1 MRSLLIF
8 CLLYVYTSVSYAQS
22 TTVRITLYDAA
33 RYDNGLSA
41 SDGLLIAFEAGNNNG
56 VDSFDAPKIFN
67 LDESFVRQNGSHYLS
82 IERRDIPV
90 DNEVLPFFIINYRT
104 QDYVF
109 EVDAF
114 QMSGYLS
121 YIQDLYTG
129 EIHEVGTGQT
139 EEIRFSIDNAIPESI
154 DVNRFQMTFI
164 EKSDYI
170 YDNAWINSNP
180 CLIPMAA
187 TENLSV
193 LSGTAI
199 IDCDVVLNNLTIS
212 NGAILQIESGRTV
225 TINGEIYNSGAI
237 DAQNATVVLNGSSA
251 VYSAASQLGN
261 LTVTDNNDIEIA
273 GLFDIYGTLK
283 HSGISAS
290 VVDNSNASITFKS
303 SLNRN
308 AYFIPTDL
316 QLTSA
321 VVSETYMSA
330 KRAYR
335 FLSSPVTT
343 NGTIFENWQESGDET
358 IVGYGTDITGTAG
371 AAGGFDI
378 TGTNNSSLYSWDNIN
393 QSWAVQTSTNNAS
406 DIIETGKPYRLFIRG
421 DRQVDLTT
429 NVDAQRETVLRT
441 KGVFTSTIPTPVINT
456 TNGAFNMIGNPYLA
470 PYDLDGMLSNLNMSG
485 DPSDAPGI
493 RPSFFYIWDPTVQSN
508 GAYVTYDVMANM
520 NNFTGSQVNGF
531 LQPYQAAFV
540 IANGN
545 VAQFNFRDTYL
556 NENQGNVQVSS
567 NPLIMRVDLSN
578 NGNVKDGAVIKFH
591 PTFLNQFDSFD
602 AIKLLNLEENIAVRE
617 GNNLVSIN
625 ARNYPQAGEQIP
637 LHLHQLTSGNYSI
650 NLSPL
655 HFSNLDV
662 ILVDNYLDQSII
674 MDDVTATT
682 YMFDWDTTDV
692 LSSDSS
698 RFHIEFVNSTLSV
711 DESAFAKA
719 VTIYPNP
726 SKSRIINVTLPE
738 VSSVENIYV
747 YNTLGQVV
755 KSLKTLD
762 QNNQLDLT
770 SLTSGVYLVRF
781 DLKDGLVTKKI
792 ILE

>member
-1 MRSLLIF
+1 M
-8 CLLYVYTSVSYAQS
+8 
-22 TTVRITLYDAA
+22 
-33 RYDNGLSA
+33 
-41 SDGLLIAFEAGNNNG
+41 LIAFEAGNNNG

-114 QMSGYLS
+114 QMPGYSS

-139 EEIRFSIDNAIPESI
+139 EEVRFSIDNSIPESI

-170 YDNAWINSNP
+170 YDNAWINSDP

-261 LTVTDNNDIEIA
+261 LTVTDNNNIELA

-393 QSWAVQTSTNNAS
+393 QSWAAQTSTNNAS

-441 KGVFTSTIPTPVINT
+441 KGVFTSTIPTPVIKT

-508 GAYVTYDVMANM
+508 GAYVTYDVMVNM

-637 LHLHQLTSGNYSI
+637 LHLYQLTSGNYSI

-762 QNNQLDLT
+762 QNNQLDIT

>member
-114 QMSGYLS
+114 QMPGYSS

-139 EEIRFSIDNAIPESI
+139 EEIRFSIDNSIPESI

-170 YDNAWINSNP
+170 YDNAWINSDP

-261 LTVTDNNDIEIA
+261 LTVTDNNNIELA

-343 NGTIFENWQESGDET
+343 NGTIFENGYYLEPTVIEVTSNDCKLNQEEIFGPVVTIMPFNDEAHALELANGTKYGLSATLWTNNLSRTMRMTQEIEAGIVWVNTWLNRDLRTPFGGVKDSG
-358 IVGYGTDITGTAG
+358 VGRE
-371 AAGGFDI
+371 GGFEALDFF
-378 TGTNNSSLYSWDNIN
+378 TEPKN
-393 QSWAVQTSTNNAS
+393 VC
-406 DIIETGKPYRLFIRG
+406 IEY
-421 DRQVDLTT
+421 
-429 NVDAQRETVLRT
+429 
-441 KGVFTSTIPTPVINT
+441 
-456 TNGAFNMIGNPYLA
+456 
-470 PYDLDGMLSNLNMSG
+470 
-485 DPSDAPGI
+485 
-493 RPSFFYIWDPTVQSN
+493 
-508 GAYVTYDVMANM
+508 
-520 NNFTGSQVNGF
+520 
-531 LQPYQAAFV
+531 
-540 IANGN
+540 
-545 VAQFNFRDTYL
+545 
-556 NENQGNVQVSS
+556 
-567 NPLIMRVDLSN
+567 
-578 NGNVKDGAVIKFH
+578 
-591 PTFLNQFDSFD
+591 
-602 AIKLLNLEENIAVRE
+602 
-617 GNNLVSIN
+617 
-625 ARNYPQAGEQIP
+625 
-637 LHLHQLTSGNYSI
+637 
-650 NLSPL
+650 
-655 HFSNLDV
+655 
-662 ILVDNYLDQSII
+662 
-674 MDDVTATT
+674 
-682 YMFDWDTTDV
+682 
-692 LSSDSS
+692 
-698 RFHIEFVNSTLSV
+698 
-711 DESAFAKA
+711 
-719 VTIYPNP
+719 
-726 SKSRIINVTLPE
+726 
-738 VSSVENIYV
+738 
-747 YNTLGQVV
+747 
-755 KSLKTLD
+755 
-762 QNNQLDLT
+762 
-770 SLTSGVYLVRF
+770 
-781 DLKDGLVTKKI
+781 
-792 ILE
+792 